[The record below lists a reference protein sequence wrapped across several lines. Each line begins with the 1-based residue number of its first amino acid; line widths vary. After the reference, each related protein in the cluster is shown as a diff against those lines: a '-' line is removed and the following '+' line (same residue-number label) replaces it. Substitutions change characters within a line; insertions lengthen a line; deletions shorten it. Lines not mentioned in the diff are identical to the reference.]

1 MNNEWPWYVFVTRYF
16 NICMLDFK
24 QGSIYWQIMQMPVV
38 DGISNQSTEVPT
50 KVNFIDYN
58 SF

>member
-1 MNNEWPWYVFVTRYF
+1 
-16 NICMLDFK
+16 MLDFK

>member
-1 MNNEWPWYVFVTRYF
+1 
-16 NICMLDFK
+16 MLDFK
-24 QGSIYWQIMQMPVV
+24 QGSIYRQFFCQIMQMLVV